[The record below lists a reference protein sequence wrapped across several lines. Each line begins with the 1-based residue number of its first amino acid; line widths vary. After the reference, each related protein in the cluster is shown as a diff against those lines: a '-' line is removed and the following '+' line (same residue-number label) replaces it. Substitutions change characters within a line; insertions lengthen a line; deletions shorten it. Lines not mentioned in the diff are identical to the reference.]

1 MQEKFFWS
9 RIAAHS
15 LLRDRILT
23 RFAQGVGRCTRSD
36 NDYAAVFVV
45 GHRLV
50 EFMLKRENRH
60 LLHPELHAEIEF
72 GMLNS
77 RGKSPENFAGQ
88 LNAFFDRD
96 EEWPGAERAIESL
109 REQAARGE
117 ESESQ
122 QLQAVVSDEA
132 AYVQAKW
139 RGDLEGALQ
148 YARNISDALEGG
160 GTKAYRAWWYYLSAD
175 AAMALG
181 DETGKQHLRDSA
193 GDLLRRAAQCCPTVA
208 WFARLRRSMA
218 GTETA
223 ADTSE
228 LNAEAVEVIRRQL
241 TQWGAVG
248 SRFESSIGDI
258 GNNLKAIAHKTF
270 HRGLDGLGR
279 MLGFDSELPEGNA
292 VPDCVWSL
300 GSPRTGVTFADIRL
314 DGSVRCHPDKRW
326 YNLSNSHIRRDL
338 AMVKKKHRIPP
349 SAAAAVRRLGESIRL
364 ARRRRRFRQRDM
376 AERMGVSVSTL
387 RTLEAGSPGVS
398 IGNVAMALLV
408 LGNLQMLDELSDA
421 GRDDIGLFEDMAA
434 LPERVRVPSE
444 RGRA

>member
-45 GHRLV
+45 GQRLV

-60 LLHPELHAEIEF
+60 LLHPELQAEIEF

-122 QLQAVVSDEA
+122 QLQAVVSDEV

-228 LNAEAVEVIRRQL
+228 LNAEAVEGIRRQL

-258 GNNLKAIAHKTF
+258 GNNLKATAHKTF

-300 GSPRTGVTFADIRL
+300 GSRVYVVHEAKSEQTPNDAIGVNDI
-314 DGSVRCHPDKRW
+314 
-326 YNLSNSHIRRDL
+326 
-338 AMVKKKHRIPP
+338 AQ
-349 SAAAAVRRLGESIRL
+349 
-364 ARRRRRFRQRDM
+364 ARRHSEWVKANLPCDREIKIICLIVTPRETVKEEGFPHAGNLHHITPVELQDLHVEISACLRRVRSGITELRDEQVIEELLSELGREKLM
-376 AERMGVSVSTL
+376 AENIMERLVARRVADMNA
-387 RTLEAGSPGVS
+387 E
-398 IGNVAMALLV
+398 NV
-408 LGNLQMLDELSDA
+408 
-421 GRDDIGLFEDMAA
+421 
-434 LPERVRVPSE
+434 
-444 RGRA
+444 